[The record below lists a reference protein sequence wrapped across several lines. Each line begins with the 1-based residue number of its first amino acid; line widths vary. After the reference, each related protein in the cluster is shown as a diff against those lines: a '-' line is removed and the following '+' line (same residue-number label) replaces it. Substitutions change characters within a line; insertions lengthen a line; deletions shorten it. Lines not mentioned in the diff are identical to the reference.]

1 MRFVDKKFN
10 IGNNDCYGN
19 IVVSLITVIREINGF
34 NNILSSF
41 KMFDVEFEF
50 VVLDSL
56 DIDIGWAAVTL
67 AYDEPDGDACDA

>member
-1 MRFVDKKFN
+1 MGFVDKRFN

-19 IVVSLITVIREINGF
+19 IVVNLLKITVIRETNGL

-50 VVLDSL
+50 EFVVL
-56 DIDIGWAAVTL
+56 DIGWAAVTM
-67 AYDEPDGDACDA
+67 AYDGPDGGACDA

>member
-1 MRFVDKKFN
+1 MRFVDKRFN

-19 IVVSLITVIREINGF
+19 IVVSLLKIAVIKEINGF

-50 VVLDSL
+50 IVL

-67 AYDEPDGDACDA
+67 AYDGPDVGAFDA